1 MSDKNSTIE
10 SGIGFGA
17 AFAIVL
23 SWTKWH
29 SFWWVIL
36 HGLLGWL
43 YVIWY
48 FLVKH
53 YN

>member
-1 MSDKNSTIE
+1 MANNAVET
-10 SGIGFGA
+10 GIGLGS

-29 SFWWVIL
+29 SFWWVLL

-43 YVIWY
+43 YVAYY
-48 FLVKH
+48 FIAGL
-53 YN
+53 NQ